1 MAIVCGAAANAGSE
15 CIKKKL
21 HAFCI
26 VIAISILGKGV
37 VREPV
42 CDPGS
47 SKARE
52 SPFQSIEITY
62 LNARPVLLL
71 QPSVGLRHKYA

>member
-21 HAFCI
+21 HTFCI

-47 SKARE
+47 SKARVSLE
-52 SPFQSIEITY
+52 MAPFDH
-62 LNARPVLLL
+62 LKWPH
-71 QPSVGLRHKYA
+71 P